1 MDEVFQELA
10 GLLRGFSRGQSP
22 RDFPRAKPVG
32 NPEDFFHLLLFD
44 EHNSRQVSGISLS
57 YHKNCFFVLLWHC
70 YVPKIQYYLLIF
82 PLVKKTS
89 TCKTLI
95 LSSN

>member
-57 YHKNCFFVLLWHC
+57 YHKNCFLCCFGIVM
-70 YVPKIQYYLLIF
+70 YLKYNI
-82 PLVKKTS
+82 
-89 TCKTLI
+89 I
-95 LSSN
+95 Y